1 MSPVQFSNLAK
12 AAYTF
17 PAIDNHTH
25 PLLKEAFRDS
35 LPFEGIISEANGSA
49 LIEHA
54 TETLACYRATRQLSE
69 FFGCDN
75 EWEAVKD
82 ARKRLSYSQLCK
94 SCLEPTGIQCVLL
107 DDGLDGNDHRCEDV
121 AWHDQFTSSTSKRIV
136 RIEVAAQVCSQS
148 FIHIE
153 SNLHDTYFPVG
164 YSQRL
169 NGRLRG
175 N

>member
-1 MSPVQFSNLAK
+1 MSPIELPNLAK

-35 LPFEGIISEANGSA
+35 LPFEGIISEANGTA
-49 LIEHA
+49 LTEHA
-54 TETLACYRATRQLSE
+54 PETLACYRATKQLSE
-69 FFGCDN
+69 LFGCDN

-82 ARKRLSYSQLCK
+82 ARKKLSYSQLCK

-121 AWHDQFTSSTSKRIV
+121 PWHDQFTSSTSKRIV
-136 RIEVAAQVCSQS
+136 RIEVAAQVRVRSFTGIISNSYKSESGRSQTIRVS
-148 FIHIE
+148 
-153 SNLHDTYFPVG
+153 
-164 YSQRL
+164 
-169 NGRLRG
+169 
-175 N
+175 